1 MFSTLKARAEAAVRW
16 LLWTPKGRP
25 PGRAAAGGSA
35 IAAVLAKPLCAIEG
49 CGRPR
54 HARGLCGR
62 HYAAARR
69 KRAA

>member
-1 MFSTLKARAEAAVRW
+1 MLSAIKARADAAVRW
-16 LLWTPKGRP
+16 LFWTPDERP
-25 PGRAAAGGSA
+25 SGLAVPGGPA

-69 KRAA
+69 ARAA